1 MRTKKLSSH
10 LNQVLA
16 AVLTIVALATGLPA
30 KADGYFT
37 IYEPTFSGS
46 KAKFRVTRGGYQF
59 AQTVYYRTIS
69 ITAYPGQHYT
79 ELSGKLEFDVGE
91 MEKAVYVE
99 EMTPTSNAY
108 KYQNGITE
116 RSYKLEVTNL
126 QGLTLAEQTRT
137 ITNCGTSVDPSTA
150 FVAHDYFIHEGS
162 FMVYDKGFDSDK
174 NPPRTRNCSDFF
186 DATAPS
192 GYLTAAGS
200 EVRATFSFDVWET
213 EDGYQHFQVLTDNTS
228 TCDTDNDNVYCGTP
242 NLSRYLVSFAHDPG
256 TQDDIPMNYTFPLTQ
271 YGEFTDGNGGPI
283 DNPWGS
289 RPGHPSRVYSQK
301 FNTNCRASDGKL
313 ILPNDFKT
321 LVLRFDASGNFGDD
335 WHAEKVKA
343 YLQNVDAYAPRKIAI
358 TANPGRHAKG
368 NTVYVSVAFNEPV
381 TVTGTPTLETSWGT
395 LDYVA
400 GDNTNVLT
408 FSGRITDDASSK
420 LNVLRIINADIRDL
434 KGNLA
439 GLIFNATNIAT
450 IDADLTYELSD
461 FQRDDNGNYLI
472 ITHDDLYG
480 LASYA
485 KTHSTVGLS
494 FLQVSNLYFPYD
506 SDKLTD
512 NDYTFENFI
521 GISNFQG
528 TYDGGGK
535 EITWLRMYR
544 SGTNSESCNIGLFR
558 KIGQGGVVRN
568 VKLIRCYF
576 AGYQNVGGIAGSVS
590 GGTIEDCIYTWS
602 NIHALQE
609 NSSCHGLIAGSLTEA
624 TIRRC
629 YITYSAKLTKTS
641 DLSNCSNFGGIAG
654 YAGSGA
660 TIADNIAEGVT
671 IHSVKGRGVIAGCL
685 LNDATLSNN
694 YYHSCNVAG
703 TSNAK
708 NVGIG
713 TEGSTV
719 TADRD
724 GARKVYTVTLA
735 NYTSFDRTLSAT
747 LPSDDSKTYPKTYNN
762 GADIGK
768 KIYAYASAPLHLT
781 YDSSKITEGN
791 AFALDITRDDTDK
804 SIQFTDNDD
813 YTYDFTMPEAAIT
826 VTTTQAEGI
835 SYIDKAGRERW
846 LFLSDCVKVYGN
858 NGNGGT
864 YPYEGEEKWF
874 YVPAGEYNFM
884 CINIIAKQANII
896 FCDGVVINFAMQPQG
911 IFNRTLKSEVGY
923 VGGGIAIY
931 GQKKSNAKIN
941 IQNGQG
947 GTIEALGDIEI
958 NGCDIT
964 VEDFDFDWGI
974 FSDKGDITIR
984 RGNIIAHGSKAAI
997 FARNDVNILGGT
1009 VQATCSDKVY
1019 ATTAIY
1025 AQGNVN
1031 IIGGDVT
1038 AIGGGSFPGIKAG
1051 YNGDKAITLGWTN
1064 PSDRITANSF
1074 ACGTLN
1080 VSDGQTLTTNSGATY
1095 SGTLTDNQI
1104 SAIGGK
1110 TLMPATTVTFAK
1122 EGYATA
1128 YYGDY
1133 DLVLPTG
1140 MKARIV
1146 TDNNSGT
1153 LNYKTIADGSTANN
1167 TVPAA
1172 TPVMLQV
1179 AATSANQTLG
1189 VAFDEPQANAIT
1201 DANYLHGSDTDTATD
1216 NDACYAV
1223 SPATDAKYYKLSYNQ
1238 SGEDIGW
1245 YWGTDNGQAF
1255 TSGAHKVWLMLPGTV
1270 NAQSFFGLSDFE
1282 DSTPTGMKHETL
1294 NMEHGD
1300 SVWYTLDGRKLNAK
1314 PTQKGLY
1321 INNGKKVLLP

>member
-1 MRTKKLSSH
+1 MRTKKLSNH

-16 AVLTIVALATGLPA
+16 AVLTIVALAMGQPA

-79 ELSGKLEFDVGE
+79 ELSGKLEFGVGE

-150 FVAHDYFIHEGS
+150 FVAHDYFINEGS
-162 FMVYDKGFDSDK
+162 FMVYDKGFNSDK
-174 NPPRTRNCSDFF
+174 NPPRSRNCSDFF
-186 DATAPS
+186 TATAPS

-228 TCDTDNDNVYCGTP
+228 TCDTDNNNVYCGTP
-242 NLSRYLVSFAHDPG
+242 NKSCYLVSFAHDPG
-256 TQDDIPMNYTFPLTQ
+256 TADDIPMNYTFPLTQ

-301 FNTNCRASDGKL
+301 FKSGCRASDGKL

-381 TVTGTPTLETSWGT
+381 TVTGIPTLETSWGT

-408 FSGRITDDASSK
+408 FSGRITDDANSK
-420 LNVLRIINADIRDL
+420 LNVSRIINADIRDL

-439 GLIFNATNIAT
+439 ELIFNASNIAT
-450 IDADLTYELSD
+450 LDADLTYELSD
-461 FQRDDNGNYLI
+461 FQRDDDGNYLI

-480 LASYA
+480 LASYT
-485 KTHSTVGLS
+485 KTHSTAGLS

-506 SDKLTD
+506 SNRITD
-512 NDYTFENFI
+512 NDFTFENFI

-544 SGTNSESCNIGLFR
+544 SGTSSESCNIGLFR

-602 NIHALQE
+602 NVHALQE

-624 TIRRC
+624 NIRRC
-629 YITYSAKLTKTS
+629 FITYSAKLTMA
-641 DLSNCSNFGGIAG
+641 DGLSNCSYFGGIAG
-654 YAGSGA
+654 YVGPNV
-660 TIADNIAEGVT
+660 TISDNIAKNVT
-671 IHSVKGRGVIAGCL
+671 VPNVKGRGVIAGSL
-685 LNDATLSNN
+685 SNDATLTNN
-694 YYHSCNVAG
+694 YYLSCNVAG
-703 TSNAK
+703 
-708 NVGIG
+708 IG
-713 TEGSTV
+713 TAGSNT
-719 TADRD
+719 TADQD
-724 GARKVYTVTLA
+724 GARKLYAVTLA
-735 NYTSFDRTLSAT
+735 KYTTIDRTLSAT
-747 LPSDDSKTYPKTYNN
+747 LPSDDGKKYPKTYNN
-762 GADIGK
+762 GADIDD
-768 KIYAYASAPLHLT
+768 KIYVYAMAPLHLT
-781 YDSSKITEGN
+781 YDSKKIAEGN
-791 AFALDITRDDTDK
+791 AFALDITRDDTGK
-804 SIQFTDNDD
+804 SITFTDNDD
-813 YTYDFTMPEAAIT
+813 YTYDFTMPASAIT

-835 SYIDKAGRERW
+835 SYIDAAGRERW

-858 NGNGGT
+858 NGIGGT

-896 FCDGVVINFAMQPQG
+896 FCDGVVINFEMQPQG
-911 IFNRTLKSEVGY
+911 IFNRTLRAEVGY
-923 VGGGIAIY
+923 IGGGIAIY
-931 GQKKSNAKIN
+931 GQKEGNAKIN
-941 IQNGQG
+941 LQSGQG

-964 VEDFDFDWGI
+964 VKDFDFDWGI

-1025 AQGNVN
+1025 SQGNVN
-1031 IIGGDVT
+1031 ILGGDVT
-1038 AIGGGSFPGIKAG
+1038 AIGGGNFPGIQAG
-1051 YNGDKAITLGWTN
+1051 FNSDKAITLGWTN

-1080 VSDGQTLTTNSGATY
+1080 VSDGQTLTNGSGAVY
-1095 SGTLTDNQI
+1095 SGALTDEQK
-1104 SAIGGK
+1104 SAMGGK
-1110 TLMPATTVTFAK
+1110 TLLPATHVVFAK
-1122 EGYATA
+1122 EGYGTA

-1153 LNYKTIADGSTANN
+1153 LNYKTIADGSTSEK
-1167 TVPAA
+1167 TVPAG

-1189 VAFDEPQANAIT
+1189 VAFAEKQASAIT
-1201 DANYLHGSDTDTATD
+1201 DANYLHGSDTATATD
-1216 NDACYAV
+1216 NADCYDV
-1223 SPATDAKYYKLSYNQ
+1223 SPAADAKYYKLSYNK

-1245 YWGTDNGQAF
+1245 YWGIDNGQAF
-1255 TSGAHKVWLMLPGTV
+1255 TSGAHKTWLMLPNTV
-1270 NAQSFFGLSDFE
+1270 NAQTFFGLYDFE
-1282 DSTPTGMKHETL
+1282 DREGETTNLTPALSKGEG
-1294 NMEHGD
+1294 E
-1300 SVWYTLDGRKLNAK
+1300 WYTLDGRKLDGK

-1321 INNGKKVLLP
+1321 IVNGKKVVIK